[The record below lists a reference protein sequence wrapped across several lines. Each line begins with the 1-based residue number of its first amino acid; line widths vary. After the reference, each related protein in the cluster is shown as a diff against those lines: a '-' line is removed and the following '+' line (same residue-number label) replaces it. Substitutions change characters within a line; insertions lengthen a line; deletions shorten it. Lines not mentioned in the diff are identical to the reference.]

1 MSKNPL
7 ELIVDNFDEYEK
19 FEWESVLSV
28 KIVKETAE
36 FIQQFL

>member
-19 FEWESVLSV
+19 FEWESILSV
-28 KIVKETAE
+28 KIVKEIAE